1 MDEKVK
7 KFLYD
12 ISTSIENIFVFTEGR
27 DLSSFSKDTR
37 TKQAV
42 ERNFEI
48 IGEAINNT
56 RKIAPTV
63 SDQIRESSKII
74 GFRNQL
80 IHGYDMIS
88 DPITWDIVKNKLP
101 LLSEDIS
108 KFDLS
113 A

>member
-1 MDEKVK
+1 MDEKIK

-12 ISTSIENIFVFTEGR
+12 INECIENIIAFTEGY
-27 DLSSFSKDTR
+27 DLHRFALDKR

-48 IGEAINNT
+48 IGEAINNI
-56 RKIAPTV
+56 RKYDAAIA
-63 SDQIRESSKII
+63 DQIRESNKIV

-88 DPITWDIVKNKLP
+88 DPITWDIIKNKLP
-101 LLSEDIS
+101 LLAEDIAR
-108 KFDLS
+108 FDFGV
-113 A
+113 

>member
-1 MDEKVK
+1 MDEKIK

-12 ISTSIENIFVFTEGR
+12 INECIENITAFTKGY
-27 DLSSFSKDTR
+27 DLESFAVDTR

-48 IGEAINNT
+48 IGEAINNI
-56 RKIAPTV
+56 RKYDPSI
-63 SDQIRESSKII
+63 SDQIRESSKIV

-88 DPITWDIVKNKLP
+88 DPITWDIIKNKLP
-101 LLSEDIS
+101 LLAEDIS
-108 KFDLS
+108 KFDLEV
-113 A
+113 